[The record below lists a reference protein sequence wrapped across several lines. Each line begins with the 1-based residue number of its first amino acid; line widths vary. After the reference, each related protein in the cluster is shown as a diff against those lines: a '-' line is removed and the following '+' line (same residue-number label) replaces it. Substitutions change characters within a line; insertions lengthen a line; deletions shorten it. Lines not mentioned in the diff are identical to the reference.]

1 MTRVGPLVPA
11 RVALNN
17 VLRDGHTLLGF
28 LPLQRF
34 RNRAATDA
42 GFASP
47 GSGCVFGL
55 SQPPDA
61 LFRPGPRRS
70 CFVPA
75 ALMGFPLQR
84 FVPSRCRERLSASPA
99 PPGVVVDD
107 GPWPSSKSG
116 PVPQRRGG
124 RVPSPRSG
132 SVRHARMGSFPGA
145 PSGVCARP
153 GSPYS
158 GQRGLAACRSRS
170 SPGFSSLQGVP
181 PLCLRATDAA
191 RSSHALQRRRAE
203 TGRHLCRRVS
213 IGRKMGLS
221 LSRLP
226 TLLVFS
232 SSSRD
237 WRVRPWLASG
247 FGLITPGVGH
257 DVGNL

>member
-1 MTRVGPLVPA
+1 MTRVGPLIPA

-28 LPLQRF
+28 VPLQRF
-34 RNRAATDA
+34 RNRAATGA

-55 SQPPDA
+55 SQPLDA
-61 LFRPGPRRS
+61 SFRPGPRRS

-75 ALMGFPLQR
+75 ALLGFPLQR
-84 FVPSRCRERLSASPA
+84 FVPSRCRGRLSASPA
-99 PPGVVVDD
+99 PPGVVVD
-107 GPWPSSKSG
+107 GGSWPSSESG
-116 PVPQRRGG
+116 PVPHHRGG
-124 RVPSPRSG
+124 PVPSPRSG
-132 SVRHARMGSFPGA
+132 SLRHARLWSFPGA

-170 SPGFSSLQGVP
+170 SPGFSALQGSP
-181 PLCLRATDAA
+181 PSCLGATDAA
-191 RSSHALQRRRAE
+191 RSSHALSWRRAE
-203 TGRHLCRRVS
+203 TSRHRCPRVS
-213 IGRKMGLS
+213 IGRKMGWS

-237 WRVRPWLASG
+237 CRARS
-247 FGLITPGVGH
+247 
-257 DVGNL
+257 